1 MADPLT
7 GAAGFEG
14 RSRDTYKGLKV
25 LELASVIAGPY
36 ATMILGDLGAE
47 VIKVENPV
55 GGDDARA
62 MPPHVDG
69 QSTLF
74 LAMNRG
80 KRSVAVDLKESS
92 GRAAVQELAADADVI
107 VQSFRPG
114 VAERLGLGFEEL
126 SASNSKLVYC
136 SISAF
141 GESAAGEGLPG
152 YDPLIQAFVGLM
164 SMTGE
169 PDGGPS
175 RVAASIIDL
184 STGMWAAMAIMAALS
199 RRATEERP
207 QKVEA
212 TLLDSGYTLL
222 SHQIVSMIASGVV
235 PGRLGSASTIAVPY
249 EAFETTDGWIMITAG
264 NDSMFRRMCEAI
276 DLPGLAAEDSPY
288 VDSLGRVE
296 GRLTLHHLLQARFSE
311 HPSDVWIERL
321 EGARV
326 PVAPIQDLAEAVDHP
341 MVADRALLIGSAGRP
356 DLPPTVRLPIDDS
369 RPVAFQPAPRLGADT
384 TEILEEAGIDPRSI
398 GDPDGPGAEADG

>member
-1 MADPLT
+1 VADSLSG
-7 GAAGFEG
+7 GAAAGALGSTYEG
-14 RSRDTYKGLKV
+14 IKV

-36 ATMILGDLGAE
+36 ATMILADLGAD
-47 VIKVENPV
+47 VVKVENPG

-74 LAMNRG
+74 LAMNRN
-80 KRSVAVDLKESS
+80 KRSIAIDLKDAS
-92 GRAAVQELAADADVI
+92 GRAAVQELAADADVV

-114 VAERLGLGFEEL
+114 VAERLGFGFEEL
-126 SASNSKLVYC
+126 SRSNPRLVYC

-141 GESAAGEGLPG
+141 GEAAGGEGLPG

-169 PDGGPS
+169 ADSPPS
-175 RVAASIIDL
+175 RVAASLVDL

-199 RRATEERP
+199 RRTQEERP

-212 TLLDSGYTLL
+212 TLLDSGYMLL
-222 SHQIVSMIASGVV
+222 CHQIVSMLGSGVV

-249 EAFETTDGWIMITAG
+249 EAFETSDGWIMITAG
-264 NDSMFRRMCEAI
+264 NDAMFRRLCEAI
-276 DLPGLAAEDSPY
+276 DRPQLAADETPY
-288 VDSLGRVE
+288 AGSLGRVE
-296 GRLTLHHLLQARFSE
+296 GRLQLHDLLQARFSE
-311 HPSDVWIERL
+311 LPSETWIERL

-326 PVAPIQDLAEAVDHP
+326 PVAPIQDLAEAVGHP
-341 MVADRALLIGSAGRP
+341 VVAERDILAPLQGAEN
-356 DLPPTVRLPIDDS
+356 LPPMVRLPIDDS
-369 RPVAFQPAPRLGADT
+369 RPPAFAPAPRLGQH
-384 TEILEEAGIDPRSI
+384 TEEVLEGAGLS
-398 GDPDGPGAEADG
+398 PGQISTLLAANAEVSG